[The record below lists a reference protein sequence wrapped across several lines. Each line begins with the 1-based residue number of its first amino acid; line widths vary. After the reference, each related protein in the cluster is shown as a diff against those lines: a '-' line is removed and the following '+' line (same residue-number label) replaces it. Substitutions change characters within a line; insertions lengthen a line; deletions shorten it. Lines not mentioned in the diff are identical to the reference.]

1 MKRLRLNKHGFGLI
15 ELVVIIVVIGILAAA
30 ATKWMQFSVSDLR
43 QIKTRREMETLAK
56 AIVGDPS
63 RMQNGARCDFGY
75 VGDVGAFPDSISWL
89 YNYPIAYYFVW
100 KGPYIP
106 KTFAVGAA
114 ASQQEQDSRTDEWGV
129 AYAYSGG
136 LTITSSGSGHDITK
150 KIANATTD
158 YTSDTLR
165 GRIRDCRDSL
175 PGSIMK
181 DSITICMYVPDGT
194 GDSVLR
200 STTPSSTGVFALA
213 PLVVGRH
220 TLNVIYTPAHDTL
233 ARYVTILPRHKSDST
248 DYYAFSSNYFSYSR
262 RCALVIQKAITT
274 STLSY
279 FPLLLTEVTLPSE
292 MFDADGSYPAGNGG
306 GDIIFT
312 SDSLGATRLPCEI
325 VTFTTDNNPANG
337 KAEIW
342 VKVTSISSSANTTIY
357 VWYNRPYGSQPA
369 VDSTYGAESVWDT
382 NYVMIQ
388 HMNEVPPATA
398 TDATKYDNDG
408 TAGSSMTSAD
418 TITGKIGLATDFDAA
433 STGDL
438 YTVPAAGTVI
448 RGSAITME
456 AWVYIK
462 DTTGSLYGQ
471 AAMAHYTDYILM
483 YKTAANRPANFIY
496 NTTYY
501 YSSSKNISW
510 FLGGWHQIICTYD
523 GANVKNYIDGSQD
536 STSFAKTD
544 TLNTSVTTNLGLGST
559 NRGAISMLLNGR
571 LDEVHLSKTARAA
584 AWVGACYKN
593 QSDPNTYIVEG
604 TPVSPY

>member
-1 MKRLRLNKHGFGLI
+1 MKKLQLNKYGFGLI

-30 ATKWMQFSVSDLR
+30 ATKWMRFSVSDLR
-43 QIKTRREMETLAK
+43 QLKTKREMETLAK

-89 YNYPIAYYFVW
+89 YSSPSMYYYTW
-100 KGPYIP
+100 NGPYAP
-106 KTFAVGAA
+106 KTFSSGASA
-114 ASQQEQDSRTDEWGV
+114 TTYEQDSRTDEWGV

-136 LTITSSGSGHDITK
+136 LTITSTGSGSTITK
-150 KIANATTD
+150 KIADATTD

-175 PGSIMK
+175 PGSILN
-181 DSITICMYVPDGT
+181 DSITICMYVPNGT
-194 GDSVLR
+194 GDSVLQ
-200 STTPSSTGVFALA
+200 STTPSATGVFTLA
-213 PLVVGRH
+213 PLVAGRRS
-220 TLNVIYTPAHDTL
+220 LRIIYNPAHDTL
-233 ARYVTILPRHKSDST
+233 TRYVTILPRHKSDSN
-248 DYYAFSSNYFSYSR
+248 DYYNFSSYYFSWSR
-262 RCALVIQKAITT
+262 RCALAIQDAM
-274 STLSY
+274 STAALTD
-279 FPLLLTEVTLPSE
+279 FPLLLTEATLPSE
-292 MFDADGSYPAGNGG
+292 MFDADGSYPARNGG

-312 SDSLGATRLPCEI
+312 SDSLGTTRLSCEI
-325 VTFTTDNNPANG
+325 VTFTTDNNPSNG

-342 VKVTSISSSANTTIY
+342 VKVPSIAASGNTTIY
-357 VWYNRPYGSQPA
+357 VWYNKPYTNQPDSNATYGSQ
-369 VDSTYGAESVWDT
+369 DVWDT

-388 HMNEVPPATA
+388 HMNQIPTATA
-398 TDATKYDNDG
+398 NDACQNNNNG

-462 DTTGSLYGQ
+462 DTSGSLYGQ
-471 AAMAHYTDYILM
+471 AVMAHYTNYGLM
-483 YKTAANRPANFIY
+483 LKTAASKPANYFY
-496 NTTYY
+496 SSYYY

-510 FLGGWHQIICTYD
+510 FLGGWHQITCTYD
-523 GANVKNYIDGSQD
+523 GSYVKNYIDGSQD
-536 STSFAKTD
+536 STSFSKTD
-544 TLNTSVTTNLGLGST
+544 TLNTATTTNLGLGST
-559 NRGAISMLLNGR
+559 NRGSISMLLNGR
-571 LDEVHLSKTARAA
+571 LDEIRLSKTARSA
-584 AWVGACYKN
+584 AWIDACYKN
-593 QSDPNTYIVEG
+593 HSDPNTYVVEG